1 MQQDNDLNQ
10 SSKSTFN
17 RMAEKQKSQGVVQ
30 WPSQNP
36 DLNELKQVCKE
47 SNFLHD
53 DTDKLQSTSSYCFN
67 FLKHFSYFSREQNIN
82 ATQLTENSS
91 VFAAQLAAYCFHP
104 PAGFFHFLRNKGL
117 QRTCFSLF
125 LNKLRILKNF

>member
-1 MQQDNDLNQ
+1 MQRGVFGKTQINHHKARWWSGDDLMCLSHPRTPIYTKVFQVIDLNQ

-36 DLNELKQVCKE
+36 DLNKLKQVCKE

-53 DTDKLQSTSSYCFN
+53 ARY
-67 FLKHFSYFSREQNIN
+67 
-82 ATQLTENSS
+82 
-91 VFAAQLAAYCFHP
+91 
-104 PAGFFHFLRNKGL
+104 
-117 QRTCFSLF
+117 
-125 LNKLRILKNF
+125 